1 MSEAARRRRRTIGR
15 YFCVLLS
22 VMPATMELN
31 AETSVKGSVRMPPW
45 IASYPSTTCGIS
57 MVRRAAEHT
66 CMYSAR

>member
-1 MSEAARRRRRTIGR
+1 MSEAAEQRSRTIGR

-45 IASYPSTTCGIS
+45 IASYPSTTCRVSTG
-57 MVRRAAEHT
+57 RRAAEPT